1 MQNKI
6 TQNQLKELFKFY
18 RIDEITALNFFKNV
32 DSDLIQEILEIL
44 L

>member
-1 MQNKI
+1 MSKKI

-18 RIDEITALNFFKNV
+18 GIDETTALNFFKNV
-32 DSDLIQEILEIL
+32 GSDSIQEILEIL